1 MALPEEPLP
10 EFQAPALKVPL
21 PKFPLEKE
29 KAYSQA
35 WPEHLNR
42 QDPFARYRK
51 GASRYYAPA
60 KFDPFKEWRDPDE
73 AMEGVS
79 TPVPFTAAQPPE
91 FPELD
96 DSAPSRCG
104 RCGSTLAAEN
114 NFCGRCGLARST
126 DRGYQHPEKLLP
138 GPPLRHDASQPGPMI
153 KPALGPSS
161 GRPGPPGSL
170 GPPPG
175 TVRPGGV
182 CPGPGGPLLGPPKG
196 TIKSSCRP
204 MNRKHCAPA
213 MGPVCG

>member
-1 MALPEEPLP
+1 MPKIFERDESLPEN
-10 EFQAPALKVPL
+10 
-21 PKFPLEKE
+21 
-29 KAYSQA
+29 A
-35 WPEHLNR
+35 WIASSSSVIDR
-42 QDPFARYRK
+42 G
-51 GASRYYAPA
+51 GAILTRPW
-60 KFDPFKEWRDPDE
+60 KDVMGWDVGR
-73 AMEGVS
+73 VS

>member
-138 GPPLRHDASQPGPMI
+138 GVAPDRGAHGVRRLISFVPPYERGQPACNPPRGWLRGNFGC
-153 KPALGPSS
+153 KP
-161 GRPGPPGSL
+161 
-170 GPPPG
+170 
-175 TVRPGGV
+175 
-182 CPGPGGPLLGPPKG
+182 
-196 TIKSSCRP
+196 
-204 MNRKHCAPA
+204 
-213 MGPVCG
+213 